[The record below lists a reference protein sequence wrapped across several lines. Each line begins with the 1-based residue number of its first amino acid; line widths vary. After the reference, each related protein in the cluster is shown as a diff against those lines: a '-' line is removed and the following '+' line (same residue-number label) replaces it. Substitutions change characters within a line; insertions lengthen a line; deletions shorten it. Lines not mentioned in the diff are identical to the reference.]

1 MEENKKIIVNNRAMG
16 YKPLLISAIIKS
28 SACCLVV
35 SYYDSDD
42 LLSVNLFRNSEIFL
56 IYCGES
62 EILALH

>member
-1 MEENKKIIVNNRAMG
+1 MEESKKIIVNNRAMG
-16 YKPLLISAIIKS
+16 YKPFNISHNKS

-56 IYCGES
+56 VYCGES